1 MTAVLG
7 VYTGH
12 DPAAALLVDGRLVAM
27 IEEERL
33 TRFKHGLP
41 KSVRHLWGE
50 FNGRFG
56 YFPWASLTY
65 CLRAGGLALD
75 DLDALVLPE
84 EMEATAVVEML
95 PLRDRSRLLISR
107 EPRGGA
113 HHFRHAL
120 SAFHASRFDRAAVLV
135 VDGDGTVDEQGYE
148 AETGYLFLDRQG
160 GWREVFKNRY
170 PLGPGLRAGLG
181 WAYEYVS
188 AALGFAA
195 TRVGYLGEPGKTMGL
210 APYGQR
216 SPELEEPWFG
226 LDGFKLDFAPFHAW
240 LERTGNAKRLRFD
253 STELALIQDERSI
266 SAEAR
271 NLAWKVQDELER
283 ALLHLSGALHDATGA
298 ERLCLA
304 GGVALNSVA
313 NGLIARGPWREVYV
327 QPAAAD
333 SGQAIG
339 LAFHG
344 HLMLEERRPAG
355 ARVAIQPVPHA
366 FGGRTYEPAGVRALL
381 EASGLAFQ
389 ELADD
394 RALCEDAAAE
404 LARGRFIGW
413 FQGGSEYGPR
423 ALGHR
428 SILADPRG
436 AQVKDV
442 LNARVKF
449 RESFRPFAPSVL
461 AGRAAEVFELEGESP
476 YMLLVVPVREAWIP
490 RVPAITHVDGTAR
503 VQTVDPAV
511 DPLYHG
517 LISAFERLTGVPLV
531 LNTSFN
537 LRGMPIVESPQDAL
551 QCFLF
556 TDMDALYL
564 GRFKLGRPDPARLFP
579 SAAPGWRLVIENR
592 LSWGGQG
599 VLVRY
604 EPEWEPEPGKHRPKP
619 VELRPV
625 PELVELCTRLDGRT
639 SLLDAL
645 RAALGGAPP
654 ALDVVAAALEVIQR
668 LLRAGAMQLRVGAV
682 QL

>member
-12 DPAAALLVDGRLVAM
+12 DPGACLLVDGRLVSM

-41 KSVRHLWGE
+41 KSVRGLWSD

-65 CLRAGGLALD
+65 CLRAGGLTLEELD
-75 DLDALVLPE
+75 GLVLSE
-84 EMEATAVVEML
+84 DADATAMIEML
-95 PLRDRSRLLISR
+95 PIKDRSKVLVSR

-120 SAFHASRFDRAAVLV
+120 TAFWASPFERAAVLV
-135 VDGDGTVDEQGYE
+135 IDGDGTVTEQGYE
-148 AETGYLFLDRQG
+148 AESGYLFTDRQG
-160 GWREVFKNRY
+160 AWRDVFKNRY
-170 PLGPGLRAGLG
+170 PLGDGLRAGLG

-188 AALGFAA
+188 ALLGFSA

-210 APYGQR
+210 APFGQP
-216 SPELEEPWFG
+216 SPELETPWFVSR
-226 LDGFKLDFAPFHAW
+226 GFQVDFTAFHDW
-240 LERTGNAKRLRFD
+240 LLRTGNVKRLRFD
-253 STELALIQDERSI
+253 TTELALIQDERAI
-266 SAEAR
+266 PADAR
-271 NLAWKVQDELER
+271 DLAWKVQAELER
-283 ALLHLSGALHDATGA
+283 AMLHLVQELHRATGA

-313 NGLIARGPWREVYV
+313 NGLVATKGPFREVYI

-333 SGQAIG
+333 NGQAMG

-344 HLMLEERRPAG
+344 HLMLQEQRAAA
-355 ARVAIQPVPHA
+355 ARVPIAPVPHA
-366 FGGRTYEPAGVRALL
+366 FGGRSYEHAAVGKLL
-381 EASGLAFQ
+381 EATGLQ
-389 ELADD
+389 VKELASDQ
-394 RALCEDAAAE
+394 ALAEDAAEE
-404 LARGRFIGW
+404 LSRGRFLGW

-436 AQVKDV
+436 PQVKDH

-449 RESFRPFAPSVL
+449 REGFRPFAPSVL
-461 AGRAAEVFELEGESP
+461 AEQAGEVFELEGESP
-476 YMLLVVPVREAWIP
+476 YMLLVVPVREAWRE

-503 VQTVDPAV
+503 VQTVQAGV
-511 DPLYHG
+511 DPLYHA
-517 LISAFERLTGVPLV
+517 LISAFARRTGVPLV

-537 LRGMPIVESPQDAL
+537 LRGMPIVESPHDAL

-564 GRFKLGRPDPARLFP
+564 GRWKVLRPDPARLFP
-579 SAAPGWRLVIENR
+579 SAAPGWRFVAENR
-592 LSWGGQG
+592 LAWGGQSL
-599 VLVRY
+599 LVRY
-604 EPEWEPEPGKHRPKP
+604 EREAEGHGKT

-625 PELVELCTRLDGRT
+625 PELIQLCSVLDGRT
-639 SLLDAL
+639 SLLQGL
-645 RAALGGAPP
+645 RGVLGGEPAP
-654 ALDVVAAALEVIQR
+654 DVVAASLEVIQR

-682 QL
+682 VL